1 MSVLRLHTSVR
12 RIRINGSEFE
22 KDSSPRMSRE
32 ILPLETLYNN
42 YRVQEGTTVLMS
54 MDTMDMQLVNVFRVL
69 VEGTEIAC
77 TNSHP
82 RVPTFATKGIF
93 VAKDLRPKHN
103 INVETLQCIVLED
116 RMNQFLCQMGTT
128 VAEAH
133 LPRVRTYTYAEKE
146 HTV

>member
-1 MSVLRLHTSVR
+1 MSVLRLHTFVR
-12 RIRINGSEFE
+12 RIRINESEFE
-22 KDSSPRMSRE
+22 KDSSPRMPTE

-42 YRVQEGTTVLMS
+42 YRVQEGTTVLML
-54 MDTMDMQLVNVFRVL
+54 MDTMDMQLENVFRVL
-69 VEGTEIAC
+69 VEGTGIAC

-82 RVPTFATKGIF
+82 RVPTFATKDIF
-93 VAKDLRPKHN
+93 VAKDLLQKHN

-116 RMNQFLCQMGTT
+116 RTSQFQCLLGTT

-133 LPRVRTYTYAEKE
+133 LPRVRTYTFAEKG